1 MPSNSPII
9 RFKDVY
15 KYYHAGDKKVTAL
28 SGVSLEFQQGDFVS
42 IMGPSGGGKTTFLN
56 CLGGLDLPDRGEI
69 YLENRLLNN
78 MNDKELIELKNKPN
92 LLASQFSK
100 FLIIHIV

>member
-1 MPSNSPII
+1 MSSNSPII

-15 KYYHAGDKKVTAL
+15 KYYHAGDEKVTAL

-56 CLGGLDLPDRGEI
+56 CLGGLDFPDQGEI
-69 YLENRLLNN
+69 
-78 MNDKELIELKNKPN
+78 
-92 LLASQFSK
+92 S
-100 FLIIHIV
+100 